1 MTTKFSPDMTYVLS
15 FSKEEAER
23 LHNDCVTPVHLLLG
37 ILRHSE
43 NHARNILKQLQPDL
57 PLLKQELEQS
67 ARQHQVL
74 IPPNQNDLNFD
85 VKASRIMRLCVLEAR
100 LMQSDVIDTEHIL
113 LAIMKASDND
123 ASFILERMNIT
134 YQDLAEATRPKIEA
148 NNNTAYNGEDEDGY
162 DDEEDDGMTAMAG
175 GSGQSVTQTAQMKK
189 TGGKTPVLDNFG
201 LDLTKAAAEG
211 LLDPVIGRE
220 KEIER
225 VAQILSRRKKNNP
238 ILIGQ
243 PGVGKSAIVEGL
255 AIRIIQHRI
264 SRILWDKRVIV
275 LDMASVVAG
284 TKYRGQF
291 EERIRSILNELQKNP
306 NIIIFIDEI
315 HTIVGAGSAAGTMD
329 AANMLKPALSRG
341 EIQCVGATTIDEYRK
356 SIEKDGALE
365 RRFQKVLVEPTTAEE
380 TLQILKNLKGR
391 YEEHHHVNYTPEAL
405 QACVSLTER
414 YITDRSFPDK
424 AIDAMDEAGSRIHI
438 QEIPVSPKV
447 EQLEK
452 RIIEL
457 QDLKNDAVKRQNFEL
472 AADLRDQISKAEEE
486 LQQAQAE
493 WESTLSDERTIVD
506 ENIVAHVVSMMTGI
520 PVTKLGQEENERL
533 RGLKGALQKSV
544 IGQDDAIEKLVKA
557 IQRSRVGLKDP
568 KRPIGTFMFVGPT
581 GVGKTYLTKCLAEEL
596 FGSADAIIR
605 IDMSEYMEKHTVSRM
620 MGAPPGYVGYE
631 EGGQLTE
638 KVRRKPYSIVL
649 LDEIEKAHPDVF
661 NILLQVMDE
670 GRLTDGNGTT
680 IDFKNTIVVMTSN
693 CGTRQIR
700 EFGNG
705 VGFQSVVNAGKD
717 KALSRDIVKK
727 ALKKQFAPEF
737 LNRLDNIIYFDQ
749 LDQEAIMKI
758 VDVELAPLTRRME
771 ALDFNL
777 VVTPEAKSLLGQKG
791 YDVQFG
797 ARPLKRA
804 IQNMLEDPLCEVL
817 MGDVPPHSTLKADA
831 PTDKAGE
838 TLVITIQDGE

>member
-1 MTTKFSPDMTYVLS
+1 MTYVLS

-37 ILRHSE
+37 ILRHSG
-43 NHARNILKQLQPDL
+43 NHAINILKQLQPDL
-57 PLLKQELEQS
+57 PLLKQELEQT

-74 IPPNQNDLNFD
+74 ISPNQNDLNFD

-100 LMQSDVIDTEHIL
+100 LMQSDIIDTEHIL

-123 ASFILERMNIT
+123 ASNILERMNIT
-134 YQDLAEATRPKIEA
+134 YQDLAEATRPQIDSNK
-148 NNNTAYNGEDEDGY
+148 NTDFNDDADYSY
-162 DDEEDDGMTAMAG
+162 DEEEGMAAMAD
-175 GSGQSVTQTAQMKK
+175 GSGQSVTQTTQIKK
-189 TGGKTPVLDNFG
+189 DTGKTPVLDNFG

-255 AIRIIQHRI
+255 AIRIVQHRI
-264 SRILWDKRVIV
+264 SHILWDKRVIV

-291 EERIRSILNELQKNP
+291 EERIRSIVNELQKNP

-341 EIQCVGATTIDEYRK
+341 EIQCVGATTTDEYRK

-365 RRFQKVLVEPTTAEE
+365 RRFQKVMVEPTTPEE
-380 TLQILKNLKGR
+380 TLQILQNLKGR
-391 YEEHHHVNYTPEAL
+391 YEEHHQVNYTQEAL
-405 QACVSLTER
+405 QACVTLTER

-438 QEIPVSPKV
+438 QETPVIPEI

-452 RIIEL
+452 RIAEL
-457 QDLKNDAVKRQNFEL
+457 KDLKNQAVKRQNFEL
-472 AADLRDQISKAEEE
+472 AADLRDQIRKAQEE
-486 LQQAQAE
+486 LETTQTK
-493 WESTLSDERTIVD
+493 WESSLNDERAVVD
-506 ENIVAHVVSMMTGI
+506 EDTIAHVVSMMTGI

-533 RGLKGALQKSV
+533 RGLKSALQKSV
-544 IGQDDAIEKLVKA
+544 IGQDDAIDKLVRA

-581 GVGKTYLTKCLAEEL
+581 GVGKTYLTKRLAEEL

-705 VGFQSVVNAGKD
+705 VGFQSTADPSQN

-758 VDVELAPLTRRME
+758 VDVELAPLTERMK
-771 ALDFNL
+771 ALDLNL
-777 VVTPEAKSLLGQKG
+777 NVTPEAKALLGKKG

-817 MGDVPPHSTLKADA
+817 MGEVPPHSTLKADA
-831 PTDKAGE
+831 PADGQAE
-838 TLVITIQDGE
+838 TLAITIQQVTDKN

>member
-1 MTTKFSPDMTYVLS
+1 
-15 FSKEEAER
+15 
-23 LHNDCVTPVHLLLG
+23 
-37 ILRHSE
+37 
-43 NHARNILKQLQPDL
+43 
-57 PLLKQELEQS
+57 
-67 ARQHQVL
+67 
-74 IPPNQNDLNFD
+74 
-85 VKASRIMRLCVLEAR
+85 MRLCVLEAR
-100 LMQSDVIDTEHIL
+100 LMQSDIIDTEHIL

-123 ASFILERMNIT
+123 ASNILERMNIT
-134 YQDLAEATRPKIEA
+134 YQDLAEATRPQIDSNK
-148 NNNTAYNGEDEDGY
+148 NTDFNDDADYSY
-162 DDEEDDGMTAMAG
+162 DEEEGMAAMAD
-175 GSGQSVTQTAQMKK
+175 GSGQSVTQTTQIKK
-189 TGGKTPVLDNFG
+189 DTGKTPVLDNFG

-255 AIRIIQHRI
+255 AIRIVQHRI
-264 SRILWDKRVIV
+264 SHILWDKRVIV

-291 EERIRSILNELQKNP
+291 EERIRSIVNELQKNP

-341 EIQCVGATTIDEYRK
+341 EIQCVGATTTDEYRK

-365 RRFQKVLVEPTTAEE
+365 RRFQKVMVEPTTPEE
-380 TLQILKNLKGR
+380 TLQILQNLKGR
-391 YEEHHHVNYTPEAL
+391 YEEHHQVNYTQEAL
-405 QACVSLTER
+405 QACVTLTER

-438 QEIPVSPKV
+438 QETPVIPEI

-452 RIIEL
+452 RIAEL
-457 QDLKNDAVKRQNFEL
+457 KDLKNQAVKRQNFEL
-472 AADLRDQISKAEEE
+472 AADLRDQIRKAQEE
-486 LQQAQAE
+486 LETTQTK
-493 WESTLSDERTIVD
+493 WESSLNDERAVVD
-506 ENIVAHVVSMMTGI
+506 EDTIAHVVSMMTGI

-533 RGLKGALQKSV
+533 RGLKSALQKSV
-544 IGQDDAIEKLVKA
+544 IGQDDAIDKLVRA

-581 GVGKTYLTKCLAEEL
+581 GVGKTYLTKRLAEEL

-705 VGFQSVVNAGKD
+705 VGFQSTADPSKN

-758 VDVELAPLTRRME
+758 VDVELAPLTERMK
-771 ALDFNL
+771 ALDLNL
-777 VVTPEAKSLLGQKG
+777 NVTPEAKALLGKKG

-817 MGDVPPHSTLKADA
+817 MGEVPPHSTLKADA
-831 PTDKAGE
+831 PADGQAE
-838 TLVITIQDGE
+838 TLAITIQQVTDKN